1 MPRAL
6 SDPSVGRVVTNGFSF
21 PKGSYPVEALTPKPG
36 YSIFFEPADGD
47 DKSGEWEEWPDRY
60 VFDIV
65 ISAERVPSLC
75 RSLFALL
82 PSRIY
87 PILDV
92 LGHDAYREIDP
103 YISYDLLGFDRF
115 LASVRAFREY
125 LFDDGLVGFGA
136 MTDDPFFYIFV
147 DEHKI
152 ITVRAAVFLKERVER
167 ILHAFDLEA
176 IAEPAGADSAAHEHR
191 GVLITPGDR
200 PEVLSSEEIVEFL
213 RDDWRLVLNVD
224 PDENVDDE
232 GNPLGTTPWIAL
244 VRFDPPVE
252 SEAEED
258 GAESEGDSEDST
270 DAEGAED
277 ETESPEANGVRE
289 TVSGSRRRPG
299 SGSDTAGSN
308 PGTDP
313 VRPNS
318 GANSG
323 ANAGAGGSAGT
334 GAESA
339 VGESPDEVQSPKYA
353 EIVLSADN
361 LREAEDLALDAADD
375 LLRQAEETELEP
387 MIVSVYRLTGEDLA
401 DVLGRR
407 SPEPVPDDL
416 SPSRV
421 FHTQWL

>member
-6 SDPSVGRVVTNGFSF
+6 SDPAVGRVVTSGFAF
-21 PKGSYPVEALTPKPG
+21 PKGSYPVEALTPRPG

-224 PDENVDDE
+224 PDENVDDD

-252 SEAEED
+252 PETDEEVPDSETASDDGAGPETSSDAMRPGDADDGEED
-258 GAESEGDSEDST
+258 AAGIRARSTRSDADRPRAAAKARTGVAGPAASDPST
-270 DAEGAED
+270 D
-277 ETESPEANGVRE
+277 PIQ
-289 TVSGSRRRPG
+289 
-299 SGSDTAGSN
+299 
-308 PGTDP
+308 
-313 VRPNS
+313 
-318 GANSG
+318 
-323 ANAGAGGSAGT
+323 AGAGDAGSDD
-334 GAESA
+334 S
-339 VGESPDEVQSPKYA
+339 QSPKYA

-375 LLRQAEETELEP
+375 LLRQAEESELEP

-407 SPEPVPDDL
+407 SPDPVPDDL

>member
-6 SDPSVGRVVTNGFSF
+6 SDPAVGRVVTNGFSF

-244 VRFDPPVE
+244 VRFDPTVE
-252 SEAEED
+252 SDAEED
-258 GAESEGDSEDST
+258 GADSEGDSEDSS
-270 DAEGAED
+270 DPEGSGD
-277 ETESPEANGVRE
+277 GSESPEADGVGE
-289 TVSGSRRRPG
+289 AASEGRRR
-299 SGSDTAGSN
+299 SGGAAGSAAPN
-308 PGTDP
+308 PATGP
-313 VRPNS
+313 GRSSAGV
-318 GANSG
+318 
-323 ANAGAGGSAGT
+323 NAGAPGT
-334 GAESA
+334 GAESGA
-339 VGESPDEVQSPKYA
+339 GEVADEVQSPKYA